1 MNKLQ
6 RLTRVRKLVKLQ
18 EHMILA
24 EFRELQ
30 LESERFRN
38 KIKEII
44 GCKSQSSERLTT
56 QVLHANELKT
66 VNSFNMQLEHV
77 IDALQN
83 DLHLTDIN
91 YAIVGEKIKEVRTT
105 LLSINRLV
113 EKSQAIETNRTQLS
127 EQKQTEENVNYSQ
140 ISTS

>member
-38 KIKEII
+38 KIKEIV

>member
-1 MNKLQ
+1 M
-6 RLTRVRKLVKLQ
+6 VKLQ

-38 KIKEII
+38 KIKEIV